1 MNLYQQI
8 KKQLDKNDVIG
19 IILRKRVLAGDY
31 DEYIN
36 SLEKRESE
44 EIRMKATND
53 LRLVGELKYG
63 RNELEEDDS
72 DEESSGGI
80 GKKLKM

>member
-44 EIRMKATND
+44 EIRMKAKND
-53 LRLVGELKYG
+53 LRLVGELKYS
-63 RNELEEDDS
+63 RNELEEDED

-80 GKKLKM
+80 GKKLKF

>member
-36 SLEKRESE
+36 GLEKRESE
-44 EIRMKATND
+44 EIRMKAIND
-53 LRLVGELKYG
+53 LRLVGELKYS
-63 RNELEEDDS
+63 RNELEEDDA
-72 DEESSGGI
+72 DESSGGI